1 MTLLQTFWVFCENSS
16 LHGLRYIG
24 RSNATRANL
33 LLRFVWS
40 LFALVS
46 LAFTLMLASS
56 AWDQFRS
63 NPTLTTIETT
73 TYPVSLIPFPSV
85 TLCNINKIHSAKAL
99 EMSKMLMNLGMAE
112 NDTIDLLASLQRLND
127 YRPVDERI
135 LQLERFLNFKGY
147 RVEQLAFDL
156 APPCETMVAFC
167 FWLMEPV
174 PCGQLFRRTK
184 IFAGYCCSFN
194 ADGFLEP
201 ADIRRSN
208 HDAKSIHVNG
218 IGKGEGLTVV
228 VDIGE
233 ANYTSSD
240 RFTYGVEVF
249 IHRSYDFPDY
259 SDYTTVVQRGWET
272 DVSVLPTI
280 VSASPSLR
288 SVPIERRG
296 CAFSDEGN
304 MSTTLPYTYSNC
316 MNECEQ
322 RYVAEVCKCIP
333 LFREIFELQVKFKV
347 PICGF
352 RDVGCLLKM
361 KHGVSFT
368 SAAIDSSAA
377 TNFNRSIVKCQCYP
391 SCTTELNQVNI
402 ISNTI
407 NNPKRNANL
416 PEFNFSSQGLLHVHF
431 RSTNCL
437 KYRREPFVTWQ
448 TLVATFG
455 GIFGLCMGGSILSLV
470 EMMYHFG
477 ITPFIVYQELKEQ
490 LVSRCKA
497 GPLPMA
503 HVPFP
508 RRPPI
513 GYFRR
518 NEVIARAITQDG
530 STPKGI
536 DKKNYANSPKW
547 RQSYVDELKMIY

>member
-1 MTLLQTFWVFCENSS
+1 MAHLGTVAGVLRLAAMTFLQTFWVFCENSS

-40 LFALVS
+40 LVALVS
-46 LAFTLMLASS
+46 LGFTLMLASS

-85 TLCNINKIHSAKAL
+85 TLCNINKINSAKAM
-99 EMSKMLMNLGMAE
+99 EMSQMLINLGMAE
-112 NDTIDLLASLQRLND
+112 NDTIDLIASLQRLND
-127 YRPVDERI
+127 YRPIDERM
-135 LQLERFLNFKGY
+135 LQMELFLYNKGY
-147 RVEQLAFDL
+147 RVEQLAYEL
-156 APPCETMVAFC
+156 APPCETMVALC

-174 PCGQLFRRTK
+174 PCAQLFRRTK

-201 ADIRRSN
+201 ADSRRPN
-208 HDAKSIHVNG
+208 HTAKSIHVNG

-233 ANYTSSD
+233 ANYTPSH
-240 RFTYGVEVF
+240 RFTYGIEVF

-259 SDYTTVVQRGWET
+259 SDYTTVIQRGWET

-333 LFREIFELQVKFKV
+333 LFREIVELQVKFKV

-352 RDVGCLLKM
+352 RDIGCLQK
-361 KHGVSFT
+361 
-368 SAAIDSSAA
+368 I
-377 TNFNRSIVKCQCYP
+377 
-391 SCTTELNQVNI
+391 
-402 ISNTI
+402 
-407 NNPKRNANL
+407 KRTYHRT
-416 PEFNFSSQGLLHVHF
+416 PEFNFTSHGLLHVHF

-470 EMMYHFG
+470 EMIYHFG
-477 ITPFIVYQELKEQ
+477 ITPFIVYQELKEK
-490 LVSRCKA
+490 LLLRCKPN
-497 GPLPMA
+497 PLPVT

-508 RRPPI
+508 RRPPM
-513 GYFRR
+513 GHFRR
-518 NEVIARAITQDG
+518 NEVIARAMMEDG
-530 STPKGI
+530 STPKGF
-536 DKKNYANSPKW
+536 DKKKYINTPYW
-547 RQSYVDELKMIY
+547 RKSYVDELKIIY